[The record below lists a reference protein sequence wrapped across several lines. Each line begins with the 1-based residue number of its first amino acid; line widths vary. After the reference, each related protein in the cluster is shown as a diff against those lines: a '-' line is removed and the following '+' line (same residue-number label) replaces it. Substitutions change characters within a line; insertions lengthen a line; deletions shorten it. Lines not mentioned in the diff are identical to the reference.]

1 VSDYLFRYTTAV
13 ATGHIQPLCPL
24 ISITGA
30 FPPESGILS
39 IALIVIAPLLL
50 AMVHIRYKHMKGFHL
65 SQKAHFVNVI
75 TLICAAVAA
84 TGTVGVASFKPLY
97 PTGKPHIFSSLLVF
111 CGSLGL
117 SVTMTT
123 LTIITYRKHNHGSC
137 GRIFAQVFLTTTA
150 AIFLVTGIVLV
161 ALKPKGSNVHFRSIP
176 VSLRCGGAVC
186 EWGAMAAFCL
196 FLLTFHEEL
205 RQLKVTLTVTPKYP
219 SPSNE
224 YSSIQ

>member
-1 VSDYLFRYTTAV
+1 MCARIREVFGVEVLPVAIVAVGTLGVILSYTTAV

-84 TGTVGVASFKPLY
+84 TGTVGVASFKVRQC
-97 PTGKPHIFSSLLVF
+97 LLFANHLFVQ
-111 CGSLGL
+111 CNTIYMGL
-117 SVTMTT
+117 NISQFNKFP
-123 LTIITYRKHNHGSC
+123 Y
-137 GRIFAQVFLTTTA
+137 
-150 AIFLVTGIVLV
+150 
-161 ALKPKGSNVHFRSIP
+161 
-176 VSLRCGGAVC
+176 
-186 EWGAMAAFCL
+186 
-196 FLLTFHEEL
+196 
-205 RQLKVTLTVTPKYP
+205 
-219 SPSNE
+219 SPS
-224 YSSIQ
+224 IQQANHTFSHLSLFSVGHLACLLP